1 MKKTAIIISIF
12 ALIAGFCA
20 YTLFFSS
27 SGGKPPDGKIIP
39 VKVLQAKVSD
49 IENGY
54 LTQIRALSRQND
66 SLKRIIG
73 VNRKELMLQKQ
84 KLLNTETVVTR
95 IVVKTK
101 EVRDT
106 VLKIVY
112 CDSLQTQVDSL
123 ISEVNCRDSLW
134 EQHTE
139 GLRKE
144 IQNRDSAV
152 AISQKSFEDLKSAT
166 ENSFSQQKELQDRL
180 NGAERK
186 LKRKTIQSKVLAA
199 VFMII
204 SGITASLLLHR

>member
-1 MKKTAIIISIF
+1 MKKIAIIISIF
-12 ALIAGFCA
+12 VLIAGFCS

-27 SGGKPPDGKIIP
+27 SSEKPPEGKIIP
-39 VKVLQAKVSD
+39 VKTLEKQVSD
-49 IENGY
+49 IESSY
-54 LTQIRALSRQND
+54 LAQIRVLSRQND
-66 SLKRIIG
+66 SLKRVIG

-84 KLLNTETVVTR
+84 KLLSTETVVTR

-112 CDSLQTQVDSL
+112 CDSLQTEVDSL

-134 EQHTE
+134 EQHAE

-152 AISQKSFEDLKSAT
+152 AVSQKSFEDLKSAT
-166 ENSFSQQKELQDRL
+166 ENSFAQQKELQDRL
-180 NGAERK
+180 SGAEHK
-186 LKRKTIQSKVLAA
+186 LKRRTIQSKILAA
-199 VFMII
+199 GFMII
-204 SGITASLLLHR
+204 SGFAATTFLHR

>member
-49 IENGY
+49 GY

-166 ENSFSQQKELQDRL
+166 ESTCCRVHDYLRYHGEPAFTPI
-180 NGAERK
+180 K
-186 LKRKTIQSKVLAA
+186 L
-199 VFMII
+199 
-204 SGITASLLLHR
+204 